1 MVTLPHHCLFS
12 FFFFPVVGFYMFIGA
27 SDREGGPLPVN
38 RGAHSL
44 FSHSKLGPRGILGWL
59 AYCHHLRGAL
69 GGLVDHDGVIS
80 VGAEWGQNS
89 RAPF

>member
-1 MVTLPHHCLFS
+1 
-12 FFFFPVVGFYMFIGA
+12 MFIGA
-27 SDREGGPLPVN
+27 ADREGGPLPVN

-44 FSHSKLGPRGILGWL
+44 FSLSKLGPRGILGWL
-59 AYCHHLRGAL
+59 ACGAHCHHLRGAL
-69 GGLVDHDGVIS
+69 GGLVDHDAVVS